1 MLHTVMRSSMFSAR
15 MASPRNSI
23 TCPAS
28 KVALASLVENLKRW
42 EFQFIDAQMTTEH
55 MLRLGAK
62 ELPRRVFLKRLQSA
76 LRHPTKRGRWRIEA

>member
-1 MLHTVMRSSMFSAR
+1 
-15 MASPRNSI
+15 
-23 TCPAS
+23 
-28 KVALASLVENLKRW
+28 LKRW